1 MTNSVNLFYHGI
13 HEEESP
19 LPKGP
24 SLLREINEK
33 RILSFLRANR
43 VSSRQEM
50 AERLGLSKNT
60 VSLIVEK
67 FLEEGLVQE
76 LGTDPQGIGR
86 PRTQLCLAADAF
98 RVLGV
103 LVRDTSCEAVLTD
116 YQGAMLRSV
125 RASVHARD
133 PQACLACIE
142 DLARRLAD
150 PDDHVLGLG
159 VAIPGLVDPDSGL
172 VRYST
177 HLGWRDVPVAEPL
190 AQRLEL
196 PVHVLNRVK
205 AAALA
210 PVHVIPEG
218 AHSTFY
224 IRVDEGVG
232 GAFVL
237 GNEIVHGFSRTA
249 GEIGHVVVD
258 PDGPRCTCGQ
268 RGCLERM
275 VSVPAVLG
283 GLGVNGIDPAEDDAV
298 ASFFAAQQH
307 APSSDHFHG
316 ILARAGEHL
325 GAAIATVINLLNPEY
340 IVVDSPYNDVGT
352 FQQSVRDAS
361 RDKALQIPASHA
373 QILFLRTAHASAWGA
388 ALAVIHHFEATPA
401 L

>member
-1 MTNSVNLFYHGI
+1 M
-13 HEEESP
+13 
-19 LPKGP
+19 PKGP
-24 SLLREINEK
+24 TLLREINEK

-67 FLEEGLVQE
+67 FLEDGLVQE
-76 LGTDPQGIGR
+76 VGADPQGIGR

-98 RVLGV
+98 RVLGI

-116 YQGAMLRSV
+116 YHGAMLKSARV
-125 RASVHARD
+125 NVHSRD

-142 DLARRLAD
+142 DLVHRLAG
-150 PDDHVLGLG
+150 PGINILGLG
-159 VAIPGLVDPDSGL
+159 VSIPGLVDPDAGL

-190 AQRLEL
+190 AQRLG
-196 PVHVLNRVK
+196 VSVQVLNRVK

-210 PVHVIPEG
+210 PVHVIPED

-224 IRVDEGVG
+224 IRIDEGVG

-249 GEIGHVVVD
+249 GEIGHVVVA

-268 RGCLERM
+268 RGCLEQM
-275 VSVPAVLG
+275 VSVPAVLDR
-283 GLGVNGIDPAEDDAV
+283 LGVRKIDPADDDTV
-298 ASFFAAQQH
+298 RSFFADRQH
-307 APSSDHFHG
+307 APTSDPFHDV
-316 ILARAGEHL
+316 LARVGTHL
-325 GAAIATVINLLNPEY
+325 GTAIALVINLLNPEY
-340 IVVDSPYNDVGT
+340 IVIDAPYNDVGT
-352 FQQSVRDAS
+352 FQQAVRDAV
-361 RDKALQIPASHA
+361 RDRALQIPASHT
-373 QILFLRTAHASAWGA
+373 QLLFLRTAHASAWGA
-388 ALAVIHHFEATPA
+388 ALAVIHNFEATPS